1 MHHCASLSLGIVDL
15 DLQTT
20 WKFLADKLTC
30 LCLHSSKHLLA
41 GLDVLVE
48 TRGSEKRM
56 RKDLYTYTLI
66 QIHIKL
72 GPDRI
77 GSLACKETTPLRS

>member
-1 MHHCASLSLGIVDL
+1 MHHCASLLLGVVDL

-56 RKDLYTYTLI
+56 RKDVTYTL
-66 QIHIKL
+66 IHIKL
-72 GPDRI
+72 GPVRI
-77 GSLACKETTPLRS
+77 GSLVCKETTPLRS

>member
-1 MHHCASLSLGIVDL
+1 MHHCTSLSLGVVDL

-41 GLDVLVE
+41 GLDVLPLSFPKVQIGNTLLE
-48 TRGSEKRM
+48 TRGSEK
-56 RKDLYTYTLI
+56 KDEKGGYTLI
-66 QIHIKL
+66 HIEL
-72 GPDRI
+72 GVL
-77 GSLACKETTPLRS
+77 GSLVCK